1 MTVGLLALLLAAI
14 LAWAVALAA
23 PSRTVVQVTL
33 TADGAVARVNDDR
46 LTLKLAPTEAAAG
59 GHFGWYLAAPRDSL
73 YYTPANSQAPLVSW
87 GRLGEALQLA
97 RPRAHWTALP
107 APAPLGASKEAPG
120 GTYQP
125 TAWQILYGDPAGS
138 AATAAVDPTSRNVPD
153 ARFYA
158 ELVGGRVPAGLF
170 IHMDEA
176 QDGYAFIIRP
186 ERRNTGWWRVSHG
199 VPTTLIDGD
208 VYRPSFWAGLSDLV
222 QELAIALT
230 GALLLVAV
238 VGGPALLAR
247 VLLRRG
253 LAPVAALALATDPVD
268 PPVAASWR
276 HWLPALGFG
285 VAGTV
290 VAAAICLG
298 PLQGIP
304 HVQDDVAYVWQAK
317 IFALA
322 RAWVPAP
329 PRPYFFEQG
338 FILITDGRWFTKYPP
353 GWPLLLV
360 PGVWAGIP
368 WIVDPLC
375 AGGTL
380 ALVYATGRRLYGPA
394 AGFWAALLGL
404 TSPFLMFMAG
414 SFMSHTSTMFF
425 LMLAVYC
432 FVWLKTAPPA
442 PAAARPMLGLDWRT
456 VLLSLGTGFGL
467 SWAFISREATALGVA
482 LPFFAWSLA
491 DIAGGV
497 WAWLRARRAVP
508 GGTRQLITCVA
519 PYALMVAGALPPLVV
534 LGVVNQALLGS
545 PFKLAQELVGSYDR
559 LGFGPGFGPEPA
571 GHTPALGLYNALVYL
586 RTLQGDLFGWPP
598 TLALAPLLIA
608 LAGTVG
614 SRWRRA
620 RWDLFLLGGFLG
632 LVAIYFAWW
641 SSTTI
646 YGARYWYEGLPFLL
660 LLSGRGVQLL
670 GRGVGVLLAAYSD
683 GQQAGLKPAPTAQ
696 PGQQAG
702 LKPAPPPQD
711 HSEGLPGRAVLGGRR
726 AAWAALAVPALAV
739 SLLIVFNLAQVM
751 PGQVRAYTGYND
763 VDASALQRVE
773 AAHLDHAVVFV
784 ALNPA
789 FPRRDYGKVFFA
801 NDPLLRGPVV
811 YVRDVGAGGNAA
823 LLPSFPDRQP
833 YYLPLDG
840 PLQPGT
846 GP

>member
-1 MTVGLLALLLAAI
+1 MWENRRQIGTGAWPRALVAGMLALLLATGI
-14 LAWAVALAA
+14 AWGVALAA
-23 PSRTVVQVTL
+23 PSRTVVQVTI

-46 LTLKLAPTEAAAG
+46 LTLKLSPAEAATG
-59 GHFGWYLAAPRDSL
+59 GHFGWYLAALSDSL
-73 YYTPANSQAPLVSW
+73 YYTPADPQAPLVSW

-97 RPRAHWTALP
+97 RPRAYWTALP
-107 APAPLGASKEAPG
+107 APAPKGAPGG

-125 TAWQILYGDPAGS
+125 ASWQILYGDPTGS
-138 AATAAVDPTSRNVPD
+138 AATAAVDPGSHNGPD

-170 IHMDEA
+170 IHMDAA

-208 VYRPSFWAGLSDLV
+208 VYRPSFWAGLTDLV

-230 GALLLVAV
+230 GALLLVGV
-238 VGGPALLAR
+238 VGGLALLWRALLGRQGMAR
-247 VLLRRG
+247 AA
-253 LAPVAALALATDPVD
+253 APVAAPDPAD
-268 PPVAASWR
+268 PPEAARSWR

-285 VAGTV
+285 LAGLVA
-290 VAAAICLG
+290 AAAICLG

-322 RAWVPAP
+322 RAAVPAP

-368 WIVDPLC
+368 WSINPLC

-404 TSPFLMFMAG
+404 TSPFLLFMAG
-414 SFMSHTSTMFF
+414 SFMSHTSTMFA
-425 LMLAVYC
+425 LMAAVYC
-432 FVWLKTAPPA
+432 FVWLKTVPPP
-442 PAAARPMLGLDWRT
+442 PAAARRFLGLDWRT
-456 VLLSLGTGFGL
+456 ALLSLGTGFGL

-482 LPFFAWSLA
+482 LPFFVWSLI

-497 WAWLRARRAVP
+497 RAWRRARRAAP
-508 GGTRQLITCVA
+508 GGTRQLIARVA

-608 LAGTVG
+608 LVGTVG
-614 SRWRRA
+614 SRWRQA

-670 GRGVGVLLAAYSD
+670 GRGAGVLL
-683 GQQAGLKPAPTAQ
+683 
-696 PGQQAG
+696 
-702 LKPAPPPQD
+702 
-711 HSEGLPGRAVLGGRR
+711 GRAGSGRR
-726 AAWAALAVPALAV
+726 RASWAALAPTALAV
-739 SLLIVFNLAQVM
+739 GLLVVFNLAQVM

-801 NDPLLRGPVV
+801 NDPLLRGPVI
-811 YVRDVGAGGNAA
+811 YARDVGGGGNAA
-823 LLPSFPDRQP
+823 LMPSFPDRQP

>member
-1 MTVGLLALLLAAI
+1 
-14 LAWAVALAA
+14 
-23 PSRTVVQVTL
+23 
-33 TADGAVARVNDDR
+33 
-46 LTLKLAPTEAAAG
+46 
-59 GHFGWYLAAPRDSL
+59 
-73 YYTPANSQAPLVSW
+73 
-87 GRLGEALQLA
+87 
-97 RPRAHWTALP
+97 RPRAYWTALP
-107 APAPLGASKEAPG
+107 APAPLGAAGG

-125 TAWQILYGDPAGS
+125 ASWQILYGDPAGT
-138 AATAAVDPTSRNVPD
+138 AATAAVDPASRNVPD

-238 VGGPALLAR
+238 VGGLALLAR
-247 VLLRRG
+247 ALLGRWG
-253 LAPVAALALATDPVD
+253 MAPGTAPVLDAASDDLLGTEHADDKRVRRDKSRNYTQEVAGTGTGQAD
-268 PPVAASWR
+268 PPESAASWR
-276 HWLPALGFG
+276 HWLPALAFALAGL
-285 VAGTV
+285 VA
-290 VAAAICLG
+290 AAAICLG

-360 PGVWAGIP
+360 PGIWAGIP

-380 ALVYATGRRLYGPA
+380 ALVYATGRRIYGPA

-442 PAAARPMLGLDWRT
+442 PAAARPILGLDWRT

-482 LPFFAWSLA
+482 LPFFVWSLV
-491 DIAGGV
+491 DITGGLR
-497 WAWLRARRAVP
+497 AWLRARRAAP
-508 GGTRQLITCVA
+508 GGLRPLITRIA

-646 YGARYWYEGLPFLL
+646 YGARYWYEALPFLL

-670 GRGVGVLLAAYSD
+670 GRGAEVLLAAYSN
-683 GQQAGLKPAPTAQ
+683 GRQAGLKPAPTAQ

-702 LKPAPPPQD
+702 LKPAPTAQN
-711 HSEGLPGRAVLGGRR
+711 HSNGLPGSGVLSGRR

-739 SLLIVFNLAQVM
+739 GLLIVFNLAQVM

-773 AAHLDHAVVFV
+773 AAHLNHAVVFV

-811 YVRDVGAGGNAA
+811 YARDVGAGGNAA
-823 LLPSFPDRQP
+823 LLSSFPDRQP